1 MTYAI
6 EVKNLTKTFGQ
17 YPAVNQ
23 VSFKVES
30 GKIFALLGEN
40 GAGKT
45 TTIHLLTTLLTP
57 TSGEILYNGTAAAKR
72 SIRKQISVTGQFA
85 ALDEEMT
92 GRENLEIL
100 GQLHSLSRKAAK
112 AKALELLK
120 QFELEAAADK
130 KVMNYSGGMKRRL
143 DIAVSLLGDPK
154 ILFLDEPTTGIDPA
168 NRRRIWEMI
177 DQLAKDSGMTIFLTT
192 QYLEE
197 AEVLADF
204 VTIMNQGKVIAE
216 GSVDTLKKS
225 LPESK
230 IQLKFADKNI
240 LESAKKIL
248 AVEHLEELSENRL
261 EIPVIEKVK
270 KVSSIFTNLT
280 SAGIA
285 IEDIQLVEPTL
296 EDVYL
301 ELTRRGNHAV
311 VS

>member
-85 ALDEEMT
+85 ALDEELT

-130 KVMNYSGGMKRRL
+130 KVTNYSGGMKRRL

>member
-85 ALDEEMT
+85 ALDEELT

-130 KVMNYSGGMKRRL
+130 KVINYSGGMKRRL